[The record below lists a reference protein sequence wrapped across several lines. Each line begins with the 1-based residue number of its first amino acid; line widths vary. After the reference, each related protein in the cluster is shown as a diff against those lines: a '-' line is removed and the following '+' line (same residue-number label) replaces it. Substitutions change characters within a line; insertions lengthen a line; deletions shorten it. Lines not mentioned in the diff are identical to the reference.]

1 METAEMKTTGKLSEK
16 IESSSQKEL
25 MTIIS
30 EYGISYSSDEDLYR
44 VILKDNYH
52 YDPAIYEH
60 PFNQTHKD
68 SA

>member
-1 METAEMKTTGKLSEK
+1 METTETKKTEKISEK
-16 IESSSQKEL
+16 IEASSQKEL

-44 VILKDNYH
+44 VILQDTYN

-60 PFNQTHKD
+60 PCRTLD
-68 SA
+68 Y